1 MTSPGPRPRRGR
13 PPAAERPPLD
23 RDGIARAALRIAGEE
38 GFGALTMRRLAEEL
52 RVTPRA
58 LYNCVKDRQEVVDL
72 TARLMME
79 RLPRHVYDV
88 DDWRSTIREV
98 YRAAREQYRAI
109 PRAALISLDEQVTPA
124 EVHPD
129 RLLHP
134 EEMLAFLCAIGLGLE
149 DAVHVRARL
158 LLDVFAFTL
167 LIDYRYDRS
176 GEDVRALMQ
185 QPVPAPWLAAHPGLD
200 VPHARAAA
208 ELPTL
213 SSDAYFERFVDD
225 AITLIEQRLR
235 H

>member
-23 RDGIARAALRIAGEE
+23 RDRIARAALRVAGEE

-52 RVTPRA
+52 AVTPRA

-88 DDWRSTIREV
+88 DDWRSTVRRI
-98 YRAAREQYRAI
+98 YRAAREQYRAV
-109 PRAALISLDEQVTPA
+109 PRATLISLDEQVTPT
-124 EVHPD
+124 EIHPA
-129 RLLHP
+129 RLLHT

-149 DAVHVRARL
+149 DAVHIRGRFL
-158 LLDVFAFTL
+158 QDVFAFTL

-176 GEDVRALMQ
+176 DETVRALMQ
-185 QPVPAPWLAAHPGLD
+185 QPVPAPWLAAHLD
-200 VPHARAAA
+200 LDLPYARAAA
-208 ELPTL
+208 GLPTL
-213 SSDAYFERFVDD
+213 TSDAHFERYVDD
-225 AITLIEQRLR
+225 AIVLIEHRLR
-235 H
+235 S